1 MLDAVDRALV
11 QALQLNGRAS
21 FTLIGSALGVSTQ
34 TVARRYRQLRA
45 TAGLRVVGLVDADR
59 ATAQRWIV
67 RVTAAPQTAQDL
79 AMALARRSDTAW
91 VKLTS
96 GGTEIFA
103 VVQIAADG
111 DGHALLLR
119 DIPRTAGVTAVSA
132 HLMLH
137 TYIGGPTSWRSHTEP
152 LDERQRSMLI
162 PPRPAPGSGR
172 DPVDT
177 DGPLLAAL
185 HRDGRASLADL
196 AAVTGWTPATVA
208 RRLADLQASGA
219 LFFDVDVDAAQLGA
233 STVALLWMAVAPAH
247 LDAVGTAL
255 AGHAELAVA
264 AATTG
269 PTNLLAQVMC
279 ADPAGLHHYLTHKLG
294 ALEAIRSIETA
305 PVLRTLKAT
314 SPIAPVNRRPT
325 RSRMELHQRA

>member
-1 MLDAVDRALV
+1 MLDRIDRALV
-11 QALQLNGRAS
+11 QALQINGRAS
-21 FTLIGSALGVSTQ
+21 FTLIGAALDVSTQ

-45 TAGLRVVGLVDADR
+45 TAGLRVVGLVDSDH

-67 RVTAAPQTAQDL
+67 RITAGPHTAQDI

-103 VVQIAADG
+103 VIHIAAGG
-111 DGHALLLR
+111 DGHSLLLH

-137 TYIGGPTSWRSHTEP
+137 SYIGGPTSWRSHTDV
-152 LDERQRSMLI
+152 LDERQRGLLAA
-162 PPRPAPGSGR
+162 PPQVQGSGR
-172 DPVDT
+172 DPVEA

-185 HRDGRASLADL
+185 QRDGRASLADL
-196 AAVTGWTPATVA
+196 AAVTGWTPATAA
-208 RRLADLQASGA
+208 RRLADLQACGA
-219 LFFDVDVDAAQLGA
+219 LFFDVDIDAAQLGA
-233 STVALLWMAVAPAH
+233 STVALLWMSVAPAR
-247 LDAVGTAL
+247 LDEVGTAL
-255 AGHAELAVA
+255 AGHEELAVA

-279 ADPAGLHHYLTHKLG
+279 ADPAGLHHYVTHKLG
-294 ALEAIRSIETA
+294 ALEAIRTIETA

-314 SPIAPVNRRPT
+314 SPITLPDRPAARR
-325 RSRMELHQRA
+325 R